1 MSTWSD
7 LEEARTAE
15 LKRKSLSIT
24 AVTVPT
30 LILLEIV
37 FYRFNRHDPIS
48 WALIFS
54 VAAISLTRFC
64 HVRFSKQSAMAW
76 QNTTAI
82 LGLFVGLCWG
92 SFFIRAASLGRTSV
106 SVQAIIFFISLG
118 ASSMSMYVLAIEKRV
133 YRACFTPLVTSAGI
147 SFLFISDATSAD
159 RIVILILT
167 LAVWIVGISQGNIM
181 ERTWVRNQ
189 RHTLE
194 LQSLIDSFPG
204 GILVF
209 GQHSVSRANAFFK
222 NLFGLGLTQDKAA
235 EEIFERLMDSR
246 DFTRHVKQFDLDR
259 TKTRTDFETTIQ
271 HSTGTKA
278 FWFLLVRTE
287 SPIADTGEIIVVALD
302 IQAKKDAE
310 AQIQS
315 QRIKLE
321 TSARL
326 AALGEMAGG
335 VAHEINNPLFVI
347 TSRVQLM
354 LLSLERDTEI
364 ERQFKSHLD
373 TVLETCDR
381 IVKIVR
387 GLRNVARDSDN
398 EAFEQTSLRALIE
411 QTVDLCASRVS
422 QSGTRIEMKLT
433 SLHDTVEVR
442 PVQLSQMLLNLLNN
456 AFDAV
461 ERTPSPWICIEAACG
476 ENEFEIAVTDSGPGI
491 SDTIRHR
498 IMDPFFTTKAP
509 GKGTGLGLSIS
520 LGISTAHQGTLYLD
534 ETSPH
539 TRFVARFPVRQKS
552 GFSNVVDSV
561 AGIYSC

>member
-1 MSTWSD
+1 LSTWSD

-37 FYRFNRHDPIS
+37 FYRFNGHDPIS
-48 WALIFS
+48 WFLIFS
-54 VAAISLTRFC
+54 IAVISLTRFF
-64 HVRFSKQSAMAW
+64 HVRFSKQTAIAW
-76 QNTTAI
+76 QNTTAV
-82 LGLFVGLCWG
+82 LGLFIGVSWG

-106 SVQAIIFFISLG
+106 AVQAVIFFISLG
-118 ASSMSMYVLAIEKRV
+118 ASSMTMYVLAIEKRV
-133 YRACFTPLVTSAGI
+133 YRACFTPLVTSAGLA
-147 SFLFISDATSAD
+147 FMFISDATLTD
-159 RIVILILT
+159 RIVISILT
-167 LAVWIVGISQGNIM
+167 LAVWMVGIAQGNIM

-209 GQHSVSRANAFFK
+209 GNRAASRANAYFK
-222 NLFGLGLTQDKAA
+222 SLFGLGAFQDSAA
-235 EEIFERLMDSR
+235 ERILERLLESPEFNRQVRQLESDPHR
-246 DFTRHVKQFDLDR
+246 
-259 TKTRTDFETTIQ
+259 TRTDFEMTIPL
-271 HSTGTKA
+271 STGTKA
-278 FWFLLVRTE
+278 YWFLLVRTE
-287 SPIADTGEIIVVALD
+287 SPFPETREIIVVALD

-354 LLSLERDTEI
+354 LLSLDRNTEMERRLKPHI
-364 ERQFKSHLD
+364 D

-387 GLRNVARDSDN
+387 GLKNVARNSDN
-398 EAFEQTSLRALIE
+398 EEFEQISLRAIIE

-422 QSGTRIEMKLT
+422 QSGAKIKMKLA
-433 SLHDTVEVR
+433 SENDLIEVR
-442 PVQLSQMLLNLLNN
+442 QVQLSQMLLNLLNN

-461 ERTPSPWICIEAACG
+461 EGTPSPWIRIEATCG
-476 ENEFEIAVTDSGPGI
+476 EDEFEISVTDSGPGI
-491 SDTIRHR
+491 PKAIQHR
-498 IMDPFFTTKAP
+498 IMDPFFTTKRP

-520 LGISTAHQGTLYLD
+520 LSISRAHQGTLSLD

-539 TRFVARFPVRQKS
+539 TRFVARFPVKQKLGLTSELSSAS
-552 GFSNVVDSV
+552 GV
-561 AGIYSC
+561 

>member
-37 FYRFNRHDPIS
+37 FYRFNGHDPIS
-48 WALIFS
+48 WACIFS
-54 VAAISLTRFC
+54 VAAISLTRFF
-64 HVRFSKQSAMAW
+64 HVRYSQQSALDW
-76 QNTTAI
+76 QKTTAI
-82 LGLFVGLCWG
+82 LGLFIGLCWG
-92 SFFIRAASLGRTSV
+92 SFFIRTASLGRSSV
-106 SVQAIIFFISLG
+106 SVQAVIFFISLG

-133 YRACFTPLVTSAGI
+133 YRLCFTPLVTSAGI
-147 SFLFISDATSAD
+147 SFLFISDATLSD

-167 LAVWIVGISQGNIM
+167 FAVWMVGMSQGKIM
-181 ERTWVRNQ
+181 ERTWVKNQ

-209 GQHSVSRANAFFK
+209 GKRSAIRTNAYFK
-222 NLFGLGLTQDKAA
+222 NLFGLASSQDEAA
-235 EEIFERLMDSR
+235 QTILDQLMASQE
-246 DFTRHVKQFDLDR
+246 FTRHVRQLDLDR
-259 TKTRTDFETTIQ
+259 NKTRTDFEMTVQ
-271 HSTGTKA
+271 LPTGAKA
-278 FWFLLVRTE
+278 YWFLLVQTE
-287 SPIADTGEIIVVALD
+287 GPTPESGEIIAVALD
-302 IQAKKDAE
+302 IQAKKDAD

-315 QRIKLE
+315 QRMKLE

-347 TSRVQLM
+347 TSRVQLI
-354 LLSLERDTEI
+354 LLGLERDVEL
-364 ERQFKSHLD
+364 ERKFKPHLD

-398 EAFEQTSLRALIE
+398 EEFEQTSLRAIIE
-411 QTVDLCASRVS
+411 QAVDLCASRVS
-422 QSGTRIEMKLT
+422 QSGTKVEMRLA
-433 SLHDTVEVR
+433 SLNDTIEVR

-461 ERTPSPWICIEAACG
+461 EGTSSPWICIDAACG
-476 ENEFEIAVTDSGPGI
+476 ENEFEISVTDSGPGI
-491 SDTIRHR
+491 PKAIRHR

-534 ETSPH
+534 ETSRH
-539 TRFVARFPVRQKS
+539 TRFVARFPTRQNLS
-552 GFSNVVDSV
+552 PLSTQTAAAYDL
-561 AGIYSC
+561 A